1 VPKPQRLSWAAA
13 AAYVLSGAT
22 AYRQL
27 TGWSPNV
34 VRPGDPV
41 LIWGGSGGLGCMAIQ
56 ITKALGGLPIAVV
69 SNDARAEYC
78 MKLGA
83 HGVINRS
90 GYSHWGRLP
99 AVDDPEAFGGWL
111 KEVRRFGAKFWETL
125 GERRAP
131 KIVFE
136 HVGQDTIP
144 TSIYMC
150 ENGGMVVLCGG
161 TSGYH
166 GDVDLRFLWM
176 RQKRFQ
182 GSHGFN
188 LRQCHELS
196 QLVAQGYV
204 DPCLSYTGDFA
215 EVGKLHQLMH
225 ENAHPAG
232 NMAVRVNA
240 LGDE

>member
-1 VPKPQRLSWAAA
+1 M
-13 AAYVLSGAT
+13 LSGAT

-27 TGWSPNV
+27 TGWQPNV
-34 VRPGDPV
+34 VHPGDPV
-41 LIWGGSGGLGCMAIQ
+41 LIWGGSGGLGCMAVQ
-56 ITKALGGLPIAVV
+56 ITKVLGGLPIAVV
-69 SNDARAEYC
+69 SNDARGEYC

-90 GYSHWGRLP
+90 GFNHFGRLP
-99 AVDDPEAFGGWL
+99 DIEDQAAYGAWL
-111 KEVRRFGAKFWETL
+111 KEVRRFGAEFWEKL

-144 TSIYMC
+144 TSIYLC
-150 ENGGMVVLCGG
+150 DNGGMVVLCGG

-188 LRQCHELS
+188 LRQCAEVTRLI
-196 QLVAQGYV
+196 AKGYI
-204 DPCLSYTGDFA
+204 DPCLSYTGDFS
-215 EVGKLHQLMH
+215 EIGKLHQWMH
-225 ENAHPAG
+225 DNEHPSG

-240 LGDE
+240 VGDE